1 MKTAVSSWISQ
12 RANNP
17 FLRNIGWLGSSEA
30 LIRVFRLV
38 TTVALA
44 RFLSPED
51 YGLAA
56 LVLTTNEFV
65 KVFASNGIGS
75 KVIQAEEGELNRLLP
90 AAYSLSWVVFIG
102 LFFIQCLAAFPIA
115 WFYHNNA
122 LILPIAV
129 LALNYLSIP
138 WAYIQVFLIQREG
151 RLKIFALTNTIQVT
165 ADNLLALV
173 FACLGFG
180 MWSIILPKLL
190 VGPLWVYL
198 IRRNHPWRPS
208 GGFTTEGWGE
218 LFQFGR
224 NVLGVELLKTL
235 RNNLDYLIIGRFL
248 GVKALGVYYFAF
260 NAGLGLSLGVIN
272 AINAALLPHLCAAQ
286 GNRSEMAQRYFQ
298 SLRTITL
305 LVVPLVILQ
314 TSLAPFY
321 VPLVFGAK
329 WHEAIPLLMLICLSA
344 IPRPYADAAAQLLV
358 AINQPQWDLWWGI
371 AFTGIFTVG
380 LLLGV
385 QGGSL
390 GVAVAVCLTHFLALP
405 IFTLAVTRYVFKPQE
420 A

>member
-1 MKTAVSSWISQ
+1 
-12 RANNP
+12 
-17 FLRNIGWLGSSEA
+17 
-30 LIRVFRLV
+30 
-38 TTVALA
+38 
-44 RFLSPED
+44 
-51 YGLAA
+51 
-56 LVLTTNEFV
+56 
-65 KVFASNGIGS
+65 
-75 KVIQAEEGELNRLLP
+75 
-90 AAYSLSWVVFIG
+90 
-102 LFFIQCLAAFPIA
+102 
-115 WFYHNNA
+115 
-122 LILPIAV
+122 V

-190 VGPLWVYL
+190 VGPLWVFL

-235 RNNLDYLIIGRFL
+235 RNNLDYLIFGRFL

-405 IFTLAVTRYVFKPQE
+405 IFTLMVTRYVFKPQE